1 MTQATNNRRIAALI
15 VSRNRPDLVR
25 SMVEQLRTRVELP
38 CDIYVVECGTELDKL
53 TEHTSAWYPDPDFR
67 GKCYGHNVALE
78 LARLHGGYDYY
89 WVLMNDLVFPG
100 EGDPAA
106 PLVETLERE
115 ERMAILSPTNADGV
129 YPGSDRRSEGDWRA
143 VTTCDYLGFL
153 YKASAL
159 EECGFLNPD
168 FKYCWGAIHELAHE
182 LNRCGWFV
190 AYSDRVSYE
199 HLGGSTY
206 GAKGTK
212 TISREDYQR
221 NAKRFAYD
229 YFRATYGDDWD
240 ERFSAAAAP
249 FHAEG
254 DTFRKHKRFWSQA
267 FSAEELAARASA
279 ERTERRADLVPDD
292 RPGLVKLHLGCG
304 KDKRAGWINVDTQAE
319 LAPDLVASV
328 DALPTLADASVDVIE
343 ANHLFEHLT
352 LATARRALREW
363 ARVLKPGGE
372 LHLELPDLEAC
383 IRILGKHED
392 KHGIDLGMIGIYGW
406 PPDIEAQGVP
416 QMHKWGWT
424 RRTLTKELGAAG
436 FGDVAFGPITQTW
449 RPAAKFGRDLRLRA
463 VRGAAQTRSADRA
476 STASPAPAPQGT
488 SPAPVPP
495 PRRALLFAWP
505 DWSTPAEI
513 ERLFVEFGPAL
524 AGRDDAGLV
533 LRFDRE
539 LDGSRDQALA
549 LLARTH
555 AATLGAQTALEVHFI
570 DDELDATGWD
580 ALAAS
585 LDALAELPS
594 SASTLRGAICT
605 ALGLPHVA
613 SAGAWRALQ
622 AARAQPVRIST
633 ADPAAALRA
642 RIAALDPWF
651 YPLRVGSVEVT
662 AGVGSPV
669 SHEFLVNHT
678 HCRAQLLVDE
688 VARRTELRGKSVLE
702 LASNCGYWSARY
714 AELGAA
720 RVVGLEGRP
729 QFLEQAELYW
739 SVNGFLPAER
749 CTFLRGNVADRR
761 DWAALEALGPFDVT
775 LVAGILY
782 HVPNYREVLRWASE
796 LTREVLVVDTRVVH
810 GAETTVDEPGEL
822 RFNAIAQTRRKVVP
836 NLDQL
841 VAALEELGF
850 APEILPVH
858 FAEAVG
864 VENVDS
870 FVQRNRVVLFAR
882 RVRVPSGRA
891 PQLAGSLASD

>member
-1 MTQATNNRRIAALI
+1 MTQPTPARRIAALI

-25 SMVEQLRTRVELP
+25 SMVEQLRERVELP

-89 WVLMNDLVFPG
+89 WVLMNDLVFTG

-106 PLVETLERE
+106 ALVETLERE
-115 ERMAILSPTNADGV
+115 PRMAILSPTNADGA
-129 YPGSDRRSEGDWRA
+129 YPGSDRRSQGDWRA

-206 GAKGTK
+206 GAKGTR

-229 YFRATYGDDWD
+229 YFRENYGDDWD

-254 DTFRKHKRFWSQA
+254 DTFRKHKRFWSRA
-267 FSAEELAARASA
+267 FSAEELAARAPA
-279 ERTERRADLVPDD
+279 PQAQRRADLVPEE
-292 RPGLVKLHLGCG
+292 RPELVKLHLGCG
-304 KDKRAGWINVDTQAE
+304 KDKRTGWINVDAQAE

-328 DALPTLADASVDVIE
+328 DALPTIPDASVDVIE

-352 LATARRALREW
+352 LATARRALAEW

-372 LHLELPDLEAC
+372 LYLELPDLEAC
-383 IRILGKHED
+383 IRILGKHHD
-392 KHGIDLGMIGIYGW
+392 KHGIDLGLIGIYGW
-406 PPDIEAQGVP
+406 PPDIEAEGVP

-424 RRTLTKELGAAG
+424 RATLSQELRVAG
-436 FGDVAFGPITQTW
+436 FGEVEFGPITQSW

-463 VRGAAQTRSADRA
+463 VRGTAQAHAAGPVRAALDTQSAH
-476 STASPAPAPQGT
+476 STTTPQ
-488 SPAPVPP
+488 

-505 DWSTPAEI
+505 DWSTPVEL
-513 ERLFVEFGPAL
+513 EQLFREFGPAL

-539 LDGSRDQALA
+539 LDGSRDAALA

-570 DDELDATGWD
+570 DDELDASGWD
-580 ALAAS
+580 ALTAS

-594 SASTLRGAICT
+594 SATELRGAICS
-605 ALGLPHVA
+605 ALGLPRVANA
-613 SAGAWRALQ
+613 SAWRVLRAGSTRTVAL
-622 AARAQPVRIST
+622 PGG
-633 ADPAAALRA
+633 DHEAALRA

-651 YPLRVGSVEVT
+651 YPLRVGGIEVT

-702 LASNCGYWSARY
+702 LASNCGYWSSRY
-714 AELGAA
+714 AELGAS
-720 RVVGLEGRP
+720 RVVGLEGRQ

-739 SVNGFLPAER
+739 SVNGMLPAER

-796 LTREVLVVDTRVVH
+796 LTREVLVIDTRVVH
-810 GAETTVDEPGEL
+810 GAEAIVAEPGEL
-822 RFNAIAQTRRKVVP
+822 RFNAIAETRRKVVP

-850 APEILPVH
+850 APEILPVR

-870 FVQRNRVVLFAR
+870 FVKQNRVAILAR
-882 RVRVPSGRA
+882 RARVPSGRA
-891 PQLAGSLASD
+891 PQLSGSASGH